1 MYSNRNDF
9 NGVAR
14 RAMDAELT
22 KQLGTLETAEWSIIL
37 DFMQSTHLDAQEKV
51 NGRLTTFRDLV
62 SVRETEIKN
71 N

>member
-1 MYSNRNDF
+1 
-9 NGVAR
+9 
-14 RAMDAELT
+14 MDAELT
-22 KQLGTLETAEWSIIL
+22 KRLGTLETAEWSIIL
-37 DFMQSTHLDAQEKV
+37 DFMQSTLLDTQEKV